1 MLMANLVN
9 IYQHLPFGSLK
20 ETADFGV
27 PSTYSY
33 VLVDRYELVLVRTP
47 SGYSY
52 RYWYMSWYTC
62 WN

>member
-33 VLVDRYELVLVRTP
+33 VDRYELVLNLVRTP

-52 RYWYMSWYTC
+52 R
-62 WN
+62 

>member
-20 ETADFGV
+20 ETADLGVLV

-33 VLVDRYELVLVRTP
+33 VDRYELVLVRTP